1 VVGFPLAA
9 GSVDSGFSL
18 TIVLAVASALTVL
31 LAIVF
36 VSGRRL
42 ETSRAI
48 RVHLPLELAWA
59 AVCDFG
65 SLHAHHARGRP
76 LLRIESSRL
85 LQGDGTTPRSV
96 WIQRGHWGN
105 EPYWAEIEMAAFEP
119 PHRLAV
125 RLRRDAFGTE
135 RGLLSHRCELRLHR
149 HDDRETRIVLAI
161 SARFAG
167 LRLPCLFRIAP
178 DRLRS
183 RLLDLGMRSVK
194 HAVGA
199 AEMTIVPAPRD
210 AASAGGPPAPDFLD
224 APPPS
229 PTPPMGDRV

>member
-1 VVGFPLAA
+1 MLA
-9 GSVDSGFSL
+9 
-18 TIVLAVASALTVL
+18 IASALIAL
-31 LAIVF
+31 LAIVL

-48 RVHLPLELAWA
+48 RVHIPLELAWA
-59 AVCDFG
+59 AVRDFG
-65 SLHAHHARGRP
+65 SLHAQHARARP

-85 LQGDGTTPRSV
+85 MQGDGTTPRSI
-96 WIQRGHWGN
+96 WIQRGHWGDR
-105 EPYWAEIEMAAFEP
+105 PYWAEIELAAFEP

-135 RGLLSHRCELRLHR
+135 RGLRSHRCELRLHR

-161 SARFAG
+161 SARFTG
-167 LRLPCLFRIAP
+167 FRLPCLSRIAP
-178 DRLRS
+178 GRLRS

-199 AEMTIVPAPRD
+199 AEMTIAQTQPGTAT
-210 AASAGGPPAPDFLD
+210 AGGLPEPELLD
-224 APPPS
+224 VPPPS

>member
-1 VVGFPLAA
+1 V
-9 GSVDSGFSL
+9 
-18 TIVLAVASALTVL
+18 TIVLAVASALIVL
-31 LAIVF
+31 LAIVL

-48 RVHLPLELAWA
+48 RVHIPLELAWA
-59 AVCDFG
+59 AVRDFG
-65 SLHAHHARGRP
+65 SLHAQHARGRP
-76 LLRIESSRL
+76 LLRIETSRL

-96 WIQRGHWGN
+96 WMQRGHWGDR
-105 EPYWAEIEMAAFEP
+105 PYWTEVELAAFEP

-135 RGLLSHRCELRLHR
+135 RGLRSHRCEFRLHR

-161 SARFAG
+161 SARFSG
-167 LRLPCLFRIAP
+167 FRLPWLNRIAP
-178 DRLRS
+178 SRLRS

-199 AEMTIVPAPRD
+199 AEMTIAPTPPGAAPAVGSP
-210 AASAGGPPAPDFLD
+210 ASDLLD
-224 APPPS
+224 LPPPS
-229 PTPPMGDRV
+229 PSPPMGDRV